1 MMSIDIEG
9 MTIGD
14 ISRQLR
20 SKKLSPVELTNLFLQ
35 RIKRLNPVL
44 NAYVTLT
51 EERAC
56 ADAKTA
62 EKEISLGRY
71 RGPLHGI
78 PFSIKDNLATR
89 RIRTTAGSKVLTG
102 WVPHHDATVVE
113 RLRKAGAVILGKTNM
128 HEWASGGTTINP
140 YYGTTCNPWDLKRI
154 PGGSSG
160 GSASAVAANLCL
172 ASIGTDN
179 AGSVRNP
186 ASFCGTVGLKA
197 TYGRVSRYGDVPGT
211 GGFSTDHFGIFTKT
225 ISDCATVLKRIAG
238 YDARDPL
245 SSEEPVPNY
254 SRDLGK
260 TVKGLKFGVLRG
272 YFEENFSAE
281 VKTAIDEAARL
292 LRSLGMKKVEF
303 SIPHMDLIPA
313 VQTVTSRVENI
324 VHLMPH
330 MKSRPDDFSRPLLHR
345 LIGSM
350 MIPASSYVTAQRV
363 RRIICEEFD
372 KAFEKL
378 DVILT
383 PTTPITAPT
392 IEECQQGFVEIDGK
406 RIALQPAGISLGTT
420 CTVPFNVT
428 GLPAVSLCCGFSS
441 LGLPIGLQIV
451 GGNFAERAI
460 FQVAHAYEQAAR
472 WFQRRPVIGDTKG
485 QANITVGPG

>member
-1 MMSIDIEG
+1 MKPIDIEA
-9 MTIGD
+9 MTIGE
-14 ISRQLR
+14 ISPHIRN
-20 SKKLSPVELTNLFLQ
+20 KKVSPVELTELFLQ

-51 EERAC
+51 DERAC
-56 ADAKTA
+56 ADAKAA
-62 EKEISLGRY
+62 EKEISHGRY

-78 PFSIKDNLATR
+78 PVSIKDNLATR
-89 RIRTTAGSKVLTG
+89 GVRTTAGSKVLAE
-102 WVPHHDATVVE
+102 WVPDHDATVVE
-113 RLRKAGAVILGKTNM
+113 RLKKAGAIILGKTNM

-140 YYGTTCNPWDLKRI
+140 YYGTTFNPWDLKRI

-160 GSASAVAANLCL
+160 GSASAVAASLCL

-197 TYGRVSRYGDVPGT
+197 TYGRVSRFGDVPGT
-211 GGFSTDHFGIFTKT
+211 GGFSSDHFGIFSKS
-225 ISDCATVLKRIAG
+225 ISDCATVLKNIAG

-245 SSEEPVPNY
+245 SSEYPVPNF
-254 SRDLGK
+254 SRDIAK
-260 TVKGLKFGVLRG
+260 TVKGLKFGILRG
-272 YFEENFSAE
+272 YFEEKVSGE
-281 VKTAIDEAARL
+281 VKTAIAEAARL
-292 LRSLGMKKVEF
+292 LQSLGMKKVDF
-303 SIPHMDLIPA
+303 SIAHLDLIPA

-330 MKSRPDDFSRPLLHR
+330 MKSRPNDFSRPLLHR
-345 LIGSM
+345 LIGSL
-350 MIPASSYVTAQRV
+350 MIPASTYVTAQRV
-363 RRIICEEFD
+363 RRIICDEFE

-378 DVILT
+378 DVIIT

-392 IEECQQGFVEIDGK
+392 IEECKQGFVEIGGE
-406 RIALQPAGISLGTT
+406 RTALQPAGVSLGTI

-451 GGNFAERAI
+451 GGNFEESRI
-460 FQVAHAYEQAAR
+460 FQVGHAYEQAAK
-472 WFQRRPVIGDTKG
+472 WFERRPVMKI
-485 QANITVGPG
+485 